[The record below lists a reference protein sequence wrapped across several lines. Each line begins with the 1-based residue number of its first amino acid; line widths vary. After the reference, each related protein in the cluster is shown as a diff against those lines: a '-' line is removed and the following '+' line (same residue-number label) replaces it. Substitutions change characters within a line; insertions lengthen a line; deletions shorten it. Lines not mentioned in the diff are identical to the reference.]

1 MIAVVARCSDWRLVL
16 WCEKPVFDI
25 PLKGD
30 HPMKLGQLALLIAIA
45 IPVGAAADTKKPVAK
60 WTCADFLGVEDAFR
74 PKLIY
79 WATAQAKADKPE
91 VAMINIEG
99 TEKVIPIIVEDCKK
113 APQDSFWQKL
123 EAGWK
128 RVEADMKSLE
138 KKL

>member
-1 MIAVVARCSDWRLVL
+1 MIGVIARCSNWRLVL

-30 HPMKLGQLALLIAIA
+30 HPMKLGQLALMIAIA

-60 WTCADFLGVEDAFR
+60 WTCADFLGMEDAVR
-74 PKLIY
+74 PKRIY

-91 VAMINIEG
+91 VATVNIEG

-128 RVEADMKSLE
+128 RVEADMTGLE

>member
-1 MIAVVARCSDWRLVL
+1 
-16 WCEKPVFDI
+16 
-25 PLKGD
+25 
-30 HPMKLGQLALLIAIA
+30 MKLSQLVLLIAIA
-45 IPVGAAADTKKPVAK
+45 VPVSAAADTKKPVTK
-60 WTCADFLGVEDAFR
+60 WTCADFLGVEDDFR

-79 WATAQAKADKPE
+79 WATAQAKAGKPE
-91 VAMINIEG
+91 VATINIEG
-99 TEKVIPIIVEDCKK
+99 MEKVIPIIIEDCKK

>member
-1 MIAVVARCSDWRLVL
+1 M
-16 WCEKPVFDI
+16 KPV
-25 PLKGD
+25 PLI
-30 HPMKLGQLALLIAIA
+30 LLIAMA
-45 IPVGAAADTKKPVAK
+45 VPVGAAADTKKPIAK
-60 WTCADFLGVEDAFR
+60 WTCADFIGVEDTFK

-91 VAMINIEG
+91 VATINIEG
-99 TEKVIPIIVEDCKK
+99 TEKVIPIIIEDCKK

-128 RVEADMKSLE
+128 RVEADMKSFE